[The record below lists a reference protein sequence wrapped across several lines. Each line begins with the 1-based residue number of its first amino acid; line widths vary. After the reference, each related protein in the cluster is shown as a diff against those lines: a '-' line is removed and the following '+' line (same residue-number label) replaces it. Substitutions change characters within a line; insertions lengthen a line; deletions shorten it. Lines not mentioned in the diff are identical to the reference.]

1 MMRKGDKAPFIV
13 RTILVMTAVYLSLM
27 LAVTWCVKTA
37 LKTGNEAGQWTDTI
51 AGLKVLYVL
60 ALLIVITLTAILIAS
75 HNSLIE
81 DKFESERKRRLMTD
95 SMAHDMKTPLSI
107 IRNYGELLLGSET
120 REKREEYARTIID
133 ESDRMNEA
141 VISLLDLSKMEA
153 GTYPMDLNDFYI
165 RDVIEETVRRYRVLF
180 EKKNMTAVIEAPK
193 DLRMFADRKL
203 ITRALSNFISNGI
216 HNSSPGKEMIISARK
231 LSGAVRIQVH
241 NIGQHLD
248 EDTMKNI
255 WEAYY
260 QRIPD
265 YNKTVDIGSQSSENT
280 GSGLGL
286 AIVRNIC
293 MLHGGSYGCEND
305 SDGVTFWMQI
315 SSQEDR
321 IGKMDVLTGPVTG
334 VAGSVNPVK
343 GMGFIALGTLIQ
355 GLFWTLFFYG
365 SFMSLIPCL
374 FDPIAVKETMIT
386 DTIGLAAAGIGAGFI
401 LYGAILLRKHGWQV
415 SNNVIVDICQLIL
428 IGIAMIM
435 SIAIIVMDGRYEAVS
450 ETLNLICL
458 IMEGVISISMAV
470 ILLTHFRIL
479 SEIAKQLGMIRR
491 SRKMQGQM
499 LLMTLVLVLF
509 TGISLSGIADNLP
522 YTFMGSIWCLICIVS
537 SALWIMA
544 TRGMITYDEEVPQF
558 GQYQKMAGRAYTA
571 VAISII
577 LTEIAFFE
585 WQSHDDPT
593 ALVFTVTFA
602 ISALICFVLTLRFNR
617 LENRA
622 RENHNTKVNL

>member
-1 MMRKGDKAPFIV
+1 MLRKGDKAPFIA

-51 AGLKVLYVL
+51 ADLKVFYVL

-107 IRNYGELLLGSET
+107 IRNYGELLLGSAT
-120 REKREEYARTIID
+120 QEKREEYARTIID
-133 ESDRMNEA
+133 ESNRMNEA
-141 VISLLDLSKMEA
+141 VVSLLDLSKMEA
-153 GTYPMDLNDFYI
+153 GTYPMDLNDFHI

-180 EKKNMTAVIEAPK
+180 EKKEMSAVIDSPE
-193 DLRMFADRKL
+193 DLRMFADRRL

-216 HNSSPGKEMIISARK
+216 HNSSPGTEMIISAKK

-241 NIGQHLD
+241 NIGQQLD

-265 YNKTVDIGSQSSENT
+265 YNKTVDIGRQSSENT

-374 FDPIAVKETMIT
+374 FDPIAVKETLIT
-386 DTIGLAAAGIGAGFI
+386 DTVGLAAAGIGAGFI

-415 SNNVIVDICQLIL
+415 RNNVIVVMCQFIL
-428 IGIAMIM
+428 IGLAMIM
-435 SIAIIVMDGRYEAVS
+435 SIAIVIMDGRYEAVS
-450 ETLNLICL
+450 DSLNLICL
-458 IMEGVISISMAV
+458 IMETVISTSMAL
-470 ILLTHFRIL
+470 ILLTHFRML

-509 TGISLSGIADNLP
+509 TGISLSGIVDNLP

-537 SALWIMA
+537 STLWIMA
-544 TRGMITYDEEVPQF
+544 TRGMITYDEEVPRF